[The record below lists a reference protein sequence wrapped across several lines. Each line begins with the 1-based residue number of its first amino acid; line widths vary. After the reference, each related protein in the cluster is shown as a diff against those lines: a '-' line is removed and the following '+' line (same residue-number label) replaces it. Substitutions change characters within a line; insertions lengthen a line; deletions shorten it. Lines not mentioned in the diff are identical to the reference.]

1 MEDRA
6 SPGTTHRFEYT
17 VQAGEEDEFGPDI
30 LLNGLTTPTG
40 STITTT
46 ADGAAV
52 LLGHRKVKG
61 GAERH
66 VDAVPP
72 TLRAGSGD
80 TAPVQVTGPTITVA
94 WNEPLDETSVPAAS
108 RFTVTVTPMGDPAQ
122 TREVT
127 EVSVAGKVV
136 TLTLDRVAALSTSS
150 TVTLSYAVPTTNPL
164 RDLVGNNAAALDAQ
178 SVTVFGAT
186 NNVATARFTFENSDA
201 SVNVGDSMRVLAQ
214 ITDADGFATD
224 GKFTS
229 RLLRVEG
236 ATETEIAT
244 KEESVDLA
252 EGATTQRLTTPN
264 YTLVRADA
272 GKRLKLEVSFK
283 DFADTEEM
291 VASRTWPDDPIAWDT
306 TACAMPSDIVNGSRK
321 LVWTAHMT
329 VGTFT
334 DGGTTTGY
342 GYASTLSGSSL
353 SDTTLTIGANTYT
366 IERIAADLLPGD
378 IGIGLAFDLTTDLPT
393 TQTGSLRLDICDE
406 GTALS
411 AAQYDTTD
419 FEYTWVFSSGFDLST
434 SQTRRLY
441 ISRSDG
447 TAPSLVSA
455 SVDGALLTLT
465 YNEQLKRTNPS
476 ASGHSTPIQFAAV
489 GKTFTTSNVRAGVGP
504 RGRDVTVELS
514 PAVRQEDSALGVL
527 SYFYNDT
534 TDATRIQDRAGN
546 KAVAIDGY
554 RSVVNVTRGG
564 PGVARTTFANT
575 GPYALGDTVEI
586 DVVFSESVTVTG
598 RPKLALEVGARRAR
612 SPVEDRPERGRN
624 TALRVHR
631 GRRRPRHRRAQGHGE
646 RPRNAAVEHHRNE
659 RRRNRRPARAPRGER
674 RKRAPRGRRARNDR
688 KRRGGGEDPH
698 DDVGRS
704 AR

>member
-1 MEDRA
+1 MTVSGENLTPDSPRLDTIGFAGTAEPYGGGETIAIDAVFTESVTVTGQPTVAMEVGAETRKA
-6 SPGTTHRFEYT
+6 LWKTGQAPGTTHRFEYT
-17 VQAGEEDEFGPDI
+17 VQAGELDEFGPDI
-30 LLNGLTTPTG
+30 LVNGLTTPTG

-52 LLGHRKVKG
+52 LLGHAKVKG
-61 GAERH
+61 TAERH
-66 VDAVPP
+66 VDGVPP
-72 TLRAGSGD
+72 TLRPGSGD

-94 WNEPLDETSVPAAS
+94 WNEALDETSVPAAS

-127 EVSVAGKVV
+127 EVSVEDKVV
-136 TLTLDRVAALSTSS
+136 TLALDRVAAVSASS

-236 ATETEIAT
+236 ATETVIAT

-476 ASGHSTPIQFAAV
+476 ASGHSTLDP
-489 GKTFTTSNVRAGVGP
+489 VR
-504 RGRDVTVELS
+504 
-514 PAVRQEDSALGVL
+514 
-527 SYFYNDT
+527 
-534 TDATRIQDRAGN
+534 
-546 KAVAIDGY
+546 
-554 RSVVNVTRGG
+554 RGG
-564 PGVARTTFANT
+564 QNVHHI
-575 GPYALGDTVEI
+575 E
-586 DVVFSESVTVTG
+586 
-598 RPKLALEVGARRAR
+598 RAC
-612 SPVEDRPERGRN
+612 G
-624 TALRVHR
+624 
-631 GRRRPRHRRAQGHGE
+631 
-646 RPRNAAVEHHRNE
+646 
-659 RRRNRRPARAPRGER
+659 RRPAWAGTSPLNSRLQCA
-674 RKRAPRGRRARNDR
+674 GRLGRNW
-688 KRRGGGEDPH
+688 E
-698 DDVGRS
+698 S
-704 AR
+704 

>member
-1 MEDRA
+1 M
-6 SPGTTHRFEYT
+6 
-17 VQAGEEDEFGPDI
+17 
-30 LLNGLTTPTG
+30 
-40 STITTT
+40 
-46 ADGAAV
+46 
-52 LLGHRKVKG
+52 
-61 GAERH
+61 
-66 VDAVPP
+66 
-72 TLRAGSGD
+72 
-80 TAPVQVTGPTITVA
+80 TGPTITVA

-127 EVSVAGKVV
+127 EVSVADKVV
-136 TLTLDRVAALSTSS
+136 TLTLDRVAAVSTSS
-150 TVTLSYAVPTTNPL
+150 AVTLSYAVPTTNPL

-178 SVTVFGAT
+178 SVKVFGAT

-236 ATETEIAT
+236 ATETVIAT
-244 KEESVDLA
+244 KVESVDLA

-283 DFADTEEM
+283 DFADTDEM

-334 DGGTTTGY
+334 DGGGTTTGY

-514 PAVRQEDSALGVL
+514 PAVRQEDSAGTGSLELLLQQHRRCDPDPGPRRKQGGRNRRVQERRERDPRRPRSRTHDVRQHGPVRTRRHRRNRRGVQ
-527 SYFYNDT
+527 
-534 TDATRIQDRAGN
+534 RVGHRDRTPEAR
-546 KAVAIDGY
+546 A
-554 RSVVNVTRGG
+554 RG
-564 PGVARTTFANT
+564 R
-575 GPYALGDTVEI
+575 
-586 DVVFSESVTVTG
+586 
-598 RPKLALEVGARRAR
+598 RRRAR

-646 RPRNAAVEHHRNE
+646 RPRNAAIEHHRNE